1 MKRRCR
7 TVTLGGTF
15 DRIHRGHQALISKA
29 FEVGECVLIG
39 VTTDEFAAR
48 LGKNPDHGFQSRVES
63 LMAYL
68 DKAFPGRDYQI
79 VPLND
84 YFAPETYCGDVE
96 TVVVSP
102 ETAQRADEFNEKR
115 RRLGIKPLKVV
126 IIEKVLAED
135 GKPVSTTRV
144 RLGEIDEE
152 GHLLH

>member
-7 TVTLGGTF
+7 TSTLGGTF
-15 DRIHRGHQALISKA
+15 DRLHKGHRALISKA
-29 FEVGECVLIG
+29 FESGECVLIG

-48 LGKNPDHGFQSRVES
+48 LGKNPDHNFQSRVES

-68 DKAFPGRDYQI
+68 NETFPGRDYQI

-96 TVVVSP
+96 AVVVSS
-102 ETAQRADEFNEKR
+102 ETAHRADEFNEKR
-115 RRLGIKPLKVV
+115 RSLGIKPLKV
-126 IIEKVLAED
+126 IIVEKVLAED
-135 GKPVSTTRV
+135 GKPISTTRV

-152 GHLLH
+152 GRLLH